1 MKTLTLT
8 PDECW
13 QAVLK
18 RDRSYDGRFILGVTS
33 TGIYCRPGCPARTP
47 KRDNVRFFAT
57 TAQARAAGL
66 RPCKRCHPDAA
77 VDPNVA
83 LAQAVAETLQ
93 ADCEQSPSLVEL
105 GRTFGMSPFH
115 LQRVFKRIIGVSPK
129 QYVLGLRRQ
138 RLRGA
143 LKTEGSVTRAMVDSG
158 YSSSTL
164 YGQRQNGLGMTPS
177 TFRAGGQ
184 SATIRYTTVPSA
196 LGQLLVAATERGVC
210 AVRMADST
218 HQLERDLR
226 AEFPAAALAADDR
239 ELGGYVRQIVRHL
252 NGKQPHLDLPLDMR
266 GTAFQHKVWET
277 LRRIPYGQ
285 TRSYQQV
292 ATELGNPKAFRAVAN
307 ACAQNPV
314 ALVVPC
320 HRVVHADG
328 SISGYR
334 WGPERKRQLLS
345 NEGGLLVG
353 CSIIAHA

>member
-1 MKTLTLT
+1 MITLTLT

-18 RDRSYDGRFILGVTS
+18 RDRSYDSRFILGVTS

-83 LAQAVAETLQ
+83 LVQAVAEALQ
-93 ADCEQSPSLVEL
+93 ADRERSPSLVEL

-115 LQRVFKRIIGVSPK
+115 LQRVFKRITGVSPK

-138 RLRGA
+138 QLRSA

-158 YSSSTL
+158 YSSSAL
-164 YGQRQNGLGMTPS
+164 YGQRQAGLGMTPS

-184 SATIRYTTVPSA
+184 STTIRYTTVPSA

-210 AVRMADST
+210 AVRMADSK
-218 HQLERDLR
+218 HQLERELQ
-226 AEFPAAALAADDR
+226 AEFPAAVLAADDR

-252 NGKQPHLDLPLDMR
+252 NSQQPHLDLPLDVR

-277 LRRIPYGQ
+277 LRHIPYGQ

-292 ATELGNPKAFRAVAN
+292 AAELGNPKAYRAVAN
-307 ACAQNPV
+307 ACAHNPV
-314 ALVVPC
+314 ALVIPC

-328 SISGYR
+328 SLSGYR
-334 WGPERKRQLLS
+334 WGAERKR
-345 NEGGLLVG
+345 ELLVKETRRLVG
-353 CSIIAHA
+353 

>member
-1 MKTLTLT
+1 MTTLTLT

-13 QAVLK
+13 QAVLE
-18 RDRSYDGRFILGVTS
+18 RDRSYAGRFILGVTS

-47 KRDNVRFFAT
+47 KRDNVRFFASP
-57 TAQARAAGL
+57 AEARAAGL

-77 VDPNVA
+77 RDPNVA
-83 LAQAVAETLQ
+83 LVQAVTEALEAE
-93 ADCEQSPSLVEL
+93 CEQAPSLTEL
-105 GRTFGMSPFH
+105 GRRFGMSPFH
-115 LQRVFKRIIGVSPK
+115 LQRVFKRITGVSPK

-143 LKTEGSVTRAMVDSG
+143 LKTERNITRAVADSG
-158 YSSSTL
+158 VSNSIL

-177 TFRAGGQ
+177 QFRTGGP
-184 SATIRYTTVPSA
+184 ATTIRYTTVPSP

-210 AVRMADST
+210 AVRMADSAG
-218 HQLERDLR
+218 QLERDLQ
-226 AEFPAAALAADDR
+226 AEFPAAALAADDW

-252 NGKQPHLDLPLDMR
+252 KGQQPHLDLPLDVR
-266 GTAFQHKVWET
+266 GTAFQQKVWEA

-292 ATELGNPKAFRAVAN
+292 AAELGNPTAYRAVAN
-307 ACAQNPV
+307 ACAHNPV
-314 ALVVPC
+314 ALIVPC

-334 WGPERKRQLLS
+334 WGPERKRRLLTQ
-345 NEGGLLVG
+345 ERRQAVG
-353 CSIIAHA
+353 